1 MAGAA
6 RRAVRAE
13 TLVPAYAT
21 GAGKEVWLTFD
32 DGPHPSQTDRILK
45 ILDNSKIKAT
55 FFVIGENAKNHKRL
69 VKKAFDAGHRIGNHS
84 YTHPHLSKLTEAQI
98 RDEIKKTEDVIADYL
113 GKAKIFRPPYGDHNA
128 VVDRVVA
135 ALGYRLVTWSV
146 DTLDWDKAYQPDGW
160 VQHGLDQIRKRDRCV
175 VLNHDI
181 HKTTADNLQM
191 FIDRIKQIGNV
202 TFQPP
207 STL

>member
-1 MAGAA
+1 MARAA

-13 TLVPAYAT
+13 TLVPRYAT
-21 GAGKEVWLTFD
+21 RAGKDVWLTFD
-32 DGPHPSQTDRILK
+32 DGADRTQTDRILK
-45 ILDNSKIKAT
+45 ILENSGIKAT
-55 FFVIGENAKNHKRL
+55 FFVIGENAKNRKQL

-84 YTHPHLSKLTEAQI
+84 YTHPHLTKLTEARI

-113 GKAKIFRPPYGDHNA
+113 GKDRLFRPPYGAHNA
-128 VVDRVVA
+128 LVDKVVA
-135 ALGYRLVTWSV
+135 ALGYRLVFWSV
-146 DTLDWDKAYQPDGW
+146 DTLDWDRDYQPDRW
-160 VQHGLDQIRKRDRCV
+160 VQHGLDQIRKRERCI

-202 TFQPP
+202 TFTPP